1 MHAVLNVNITH
12 SSSKTIW
19 ACAVEVSDQV
29 KAGAAILAWGRVTL
43 VNLCTTVLSSVASST
58 QTREGAM
65 VVLHVWYRPLH
76 KTLNYVIVHALLL
89 IQIVL
94 HTRRCFL
101 MFHSLNI
108 CVRFYI
114 HIIPLYECMDAHFV
128 NFCHHTHAV
137 YMQWASHSTMKC

>member
-1 MHAVLNVNITH
+1 MQAEVRMHAVLNVNITH

-19 ACAVEVSDQV
+19 ACAVEVSNQI

-43 VNLCTTVLSSVASST
+43 INLYTTVLSSVASST

-94 HTRRCFL
+94 HTRCR
-101 MFHSLNI
+101 
-108 CVRFYI
+108 
-114 HIIPLYECMDAHFV
+114 
-128 NFCHHTHAV
+128 
-137 YMQWASHSTMKC
+137 SH